1 MEGAPVPPVTRCMI
15 ICLRLYFLLHFSL
28 AFFPP
33 VPDLPSLL
41 LKLLSCK
48 IERTAGRIKN
58 ETWHHER
65 TNLEEGHCCWLH
77 LKRRRQ
83 SVSHVGAGKVKKS
96 RGEDQRPTHC
106 WTTTRTQ
113 YVCSD
118 YSSNDDILKQDAH
131 QGRAKRAPCIIACNR
146 TQTSSQ

>member
-1 MEGAPVPPVTRCMI
+1 MCGMSSTPTGDGVHDNLLSPFLPPPLAP
-15 ICLRLYFLLHFSL
+15 SL
-28 AFFPP
+28 

-83 SVSHVGAGKVKKS
+83 SVSHVGLGKVKKS
-96 RGEDQRPTHC
+96 RDEDQRQKLTAG
-106 WTTTRTQ
+106 Q
-113 YVCSD
+113 QQS
-118 YSSNDDILKQDAH
+118 
-131 QGRAKRAPCIIACNR
+131 
-146 TQTSSQ
+146 